1 MALVFIDDGEVFN
14 LSVLVAGYGGQE
26 VAGIGQ
32 AIGSCN
38 RHSSN
43 ENQSH
48 WDVLSMASSCV
59 QYG

>member
-38 RHSSN
+38 RHVPD
-43 ENQSH
+43 EKP
-48 WDVLSMASSCV
+48 VLLGCV

>member
-1 MALVFIDDGEVFN
+1 MALVFIEDGEVFN

-32 AIGSCN
+32 AIGSYN
-38 RHSSN
+38 THSSN
-43 ENQSH
+43 EKPVS
-48 WDVLSMASSCV
+48 LSCV